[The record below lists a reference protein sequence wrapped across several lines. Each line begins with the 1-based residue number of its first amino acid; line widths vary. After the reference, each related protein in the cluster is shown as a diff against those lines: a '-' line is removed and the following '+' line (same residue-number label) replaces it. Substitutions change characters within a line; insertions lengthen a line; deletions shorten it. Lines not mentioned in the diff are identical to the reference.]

1 MSIRVLPHASDLRRY
16 RGVGRRE
23 ATPTDPT
30 GQLPEPARRRIRDE
44 ARDGLT
50 AAAMS
55 LGGSLA
61 ITLTLALLL
70 RWLG

>member
-16 RGVGRRE
+16 RGVGPRE

-30 GQLPEPARRRIRDE
+30 GQSPERARRRIRDE

-55 LGGSLA
+55 LGGSIA
-61 ITLTLALLL
+61 LTLALSVLL

>member
-16 RGVGRRE
+16 RGVGPRE
-23 ATPTDPT
+23 ATPTD
-30 GQLPEPARRRIRDE
+30 QSPEPARRRIRDE

-55 LGGSLA
+55 LGGSIA
-61 ITLTLALLL
+61 LTLALSVLL

>member
-1 MSIRVLPHASDLRRY
+1 MSIRVLPHASDSESPIR
-16 RGVGRRE
+16 
-23 ATPTDPT
+23 A
-30 GQLPEPARRRIRDE
+30 RRIRDD
-44 ARDGLT
+44 ARDGLA